1 MNTDKE
7 EQLTKKRLLELAQT
21 AEQKGID
28 LYSDFLSLS
37 EQSLFQELI
46 GKLPPILYTFCGGVK
61 EAERVCVGFL
71 GSQPVIKAQEK
82 MFFPDEEADFPIV
95 CLKISVTDARYS
107 ERLTH
112 RDYLGALLHLGIS
125 RSKLGDL
132 YVKEEGAYLFC
143 MASMK
148 GFLCNELL
156 QVKHTPVHCEEVIPD
171 KETLAP
177 TLHEFSG
184 TVPSLR
190 LDAILATAFST
201 SRSSLLAYIE
211 AGKVFINGRLATKP
225 GAAVEEEDL
234 LTVRGLGKAKLA
246 RINNTTKKGRISVLI
261 QKYVS

>member
-1 MNTDKE
+1 MNADKE
-7 EQLTKKRLLELAQT
+7 EQLTRKRLLELAQT
-21 AEQKGID
+21 AAQRGID
-28 LYSDFLSLS
+28 LYSDFLGLS

-46 GKLPPILYTFCGGVK
+46 GKLPPVLYTFYGGTA

-71 GSQPVIKAQEK
+71 GSRPAVRAQRTELL
-82 MFFPDEEADFPIV
+82 PEEEEAFPIV
-95 CLKISVTDARYS
+95 CLKISAADPRYS
-107 ERLTH
+107 EQLTH

-143 MASMK
+143 MASMAE
-148 GFLCNELL
+148 FLCSELL
-156 QVKHTPVHCEEVIPD
+156 QVKHMPVHCEGVIPE

-190 LDAILATAFST
+190 LDAVIAAAFSA
-201 SRSSLLAYIE
+201 SRSSLLSYIE
-211 AGKVFINGRLATKP
+211 AGKVFLNGRTVTKP
-225 GAAVEEEDL
+225 GMAVEEGDL
-234 LTVRGLGKAKLA
+234 FTVRGLGKARLA
-246 RINNTTKKGRISVLI
+246 QINNTTKKGRISVLI

>member
-1 MNTDKE
+1 MNADKE
-7 EQLTKKRLLELAQT
+7 EQLTKKRLWELAQT
-21 AEQKGID
+21 AAQKGIN

-37 EQSLFQELI
+37 EQAMFQELI
-46 GKLPPILYTFCGGVK
+46 GKLPPVLYALYGGTK

-71 GSQPVIKAQEK
+71 GSQPTIKAQK
-82 MFFPDEEADFPIV
+82 AALSPEEDAGFPIV
-95 CLKISVTDARYS
+95 CLKISVTDSRYAEHLS
-107 ERLTH
+107 H

-132 YVKEEGAYLFC
+132 YIKKEGAYLFC

-148 GFLCNELL
+148 EFLCNELL
-156 QVKHTPVHCEEVIPD
+156 QVKHTLVHCEEVIPE

-190 LDAILATAFST
+190 LDAILATAFSA

-211 AGKVFINGRLATKP
+211 AGKVFINGRLVTKP
-225 GAAVEEEDL
+225 GTAVEEEDL